1 MNKYKKS
8 LFNLLDRAIEARDGK
23 SILKPHEKVETAK
36 ETTNTLIEACNKAA
50 LYDELFEIYQ
60 DLKVKL
66 DFKKVREA
74 LVSLEDLIC
83 DLSSE
88 LASTYSDSLH
98 ARNEGYSEYIDI
110 LSSFIDI
117 FEEQFGGDINE

>member
-1 MNKYKKS
+1 MNKYKKA

-23 SILKPHEKVETAK
+23 SILKPHEKLQTATETS
-36 ETTNTLIEACNKAA
+36 NTLIEACNKAA
-50 LYDELFEIYQ
+50 MYDDLFEIYQ
-60 DLKVKL
+60 DLKAKI
-66 DFKKVREA
+66 DFKKVRAA
-74 LVSLEDLIC
+74 LVSLEGFIC

-98 ARNEGYSEYIDI
+98 ARNEGYSEYVDI
-110 LSSFIDI
+110 ISSFIDI